1 MRNSTKWILITAVLV
16 LAAMPALSQ
25 EGDVPT
31 ARQVVD
37 RYIEAMGGEEAIRA
51 NNTMVM
57 EGNMEMV
64 GQGMSAD
71 IQVKAMAPDKMKMEM
86 TIPGMGSIQSGFDGE
101 VGWAMNPMT
110 GPMLLEGKELS
121 QAVRQADFYS
131 VLHGE
136 NLYSAMT
143 NTGSVE
149 FEGSPCWKV
158 ELTTHDGDTI
168 TEYYNHFVC
177 LLAHTTIEGD
187 TNCNRQQMTERS
199 RIKFNARNITIW
211 MPIKIIMIFQVI
223 F

>member
-1 MRNSTKWILITAVLV
+1 
-16 LAAMPALSQ
+16 
-25 EGDVPT
+25 
-31 ARQVVD
+31 
-37 RYIEAMGGEEAIRA
+37 
-51 NNTMVM
+51 
-57 EGNMEMV
+57 MV

-121 QAVRQADFYS
+121 QAMRQADFYS

-168 TEYYNHFVC
+168 TEYYNQETGLIDGMTQTQASAMGDVTITTLVTEYKKFGEVMSPTRMV
-177 LLAHTTIEGD
+177 AQIGPGMEQVVTIESISAEGVTEAD
-187 TNCNRQQMTERS
+187 FALPDAIKALAAGGEEQAAPEATAPPEVENLNRED
-199 RIKFNARNITIW
+199 
-211 MPIKIIMIFQVI
+211 
-223 F
+223 